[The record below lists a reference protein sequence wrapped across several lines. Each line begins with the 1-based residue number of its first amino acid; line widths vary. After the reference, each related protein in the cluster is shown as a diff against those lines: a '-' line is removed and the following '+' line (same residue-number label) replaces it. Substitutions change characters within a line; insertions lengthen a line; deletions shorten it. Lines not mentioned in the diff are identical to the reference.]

1 MVLQNV
7 RMTELFEHGDLVKKK
22 ALILERAVNEGQF
35 FCHSKLSELCVLD
48 QKHFGIILNISS
60 Q

>member
-48 QKHFGIILNISS
+48 QKHF
-60 Q
+60 